1 MAQKQF
7 NRFGLRRDFN
17 LADLPSPTSA
27 LNNVLSTPSMLG
39 SEQSFTTTDLEPIR
53 GIYITNIT
61 TSTFA
66 SLDGVTVAFTIIEN
80 GIIDNSTNPKVYR
93 PLIKIKNRL
102 DAAYF
107 STGEPFFFGG
117 DGPNAR
123 YYDSENII
131 RDAPAHSSIS
141 ESSGTYGIGDVVQY
155 DNQLWRR
162 VQRENTGVPGVNTD
176 WLLLGPYEEFF
187 LDDEVDS
194 DGNIIT
200 LTDNF
205 WERGQFVYSE
215 KLQSSFL
222 SLFGGTNWQGFY
234 KPTVSGTLRFFIRTT
249 GSTIFKFQDPSS
261 SSFELVRYGNTN
273 TTGFNYLNALT
284 GSLQGTLY
292 NRNQIDELLAVY
304 NDPTRQLV
312 RVALPD
318 PMQLKHGDLIFLDI
332 EEGLVP
338 SQKYRILTP
347 VDYDKE
353 IKIVEFFIEVTEE
366 FNKLNLTAAS
376 LDEPVNG
383 WGNNLTSG
391 GYFTTGNSPEGLKAA
406 VRYTPYNRKQ
416 LKTYLNSFRHKTNI
430 ALTATNIINGTQL
443 TVTDQEYEN
452 LMINDYIYDYRYG
465 ITDPEPG
472 ARRYVITGCSSSGG
486 VNTITVALDDEY
498 DINTGNK
505 NDQQYYYR
513 LEGGAVNGAAE
524 NVSPGTS
531 FASFTVAPGSLSGD
545 VQLVRYNETN
555 NSVISNTNQSSLVAG
570 DIISLTGTSYYT
582 LTPNADITFNYVL
595 RGGQGGGISTA
606 DRRNG
611 ATLTGQFQMVANT
624 TYTLIKGVNVTTAT
638 TVKNLYT
645 GNGGN
650 SGSNGYAGG
659 GFTGLFAEV
668 PTGVAI
674 QNAIIIAAGAGGS
687 TRYGERGG
695 FGGDFNGED
704 GNGQLSGSGATQS
717 AGGGGGGSG
726 SAGAELEG
734 GNGAVDSRS
743 GGGGGG
749 GYFGGGGGN
758 SDNDSS
764 PGSSA
769 GGGGSSYIAPNAI
782 SEYSVQV
789 GNELDNT
796 PIEESYTTGALN
808 RTLAQSNT
816 FNTLLHVARI
826 GELTTRERYITIEQ
840 YLDRYV
846 DYAFDWTFFIKDEDV
861 DSGSTNKAWILRQ
874 RTETNGSYGLVS
886 YKHFYDKDYEFFQI
900 GDFKTFLDNS
910 VANGGTSREDGVDQR
925 AFGRKKL
932 VDKGDQYN
940 LLFTLLPLKSIY
952 TPKEN
957 WNTVALSRTG
967 SMVEDSRLITLSN
980 GTDVEVG
987 NYLISNNDNG
997 FIGGDNIPYG
1007 TRIID
1012 VLGSTANVIVNK
1024 QSTNAFNSQSLWV
1037 LDHRG
1042 FVATGTLT
1050 WDSTDNIHYLNTN
1063 SLRLSD
1069 INAGQVIVFRDSPST
1084 SSYVRITKVTVDEPN
1099 SRVALKIDD
1108 QNPYPGV
1115 NAGPVAIYQDKGIDI
1130 TKPLQAY
1137 CDGIACAQNDY
1148 KDAGTVNTRYFPV
1161 KIHEGSPL
1169 TGNDVRFT
1177 ENSLT
1182 GQYRTD
1188 TSGNHPSRMVFT
1200 PTQTFRNT
1208 SYSNWGTGPSV
1219 AWWMDAYTGSSFPNQ
1234 ATRVAGSN
1242 NPSGVKRFGGAQVY
1256 AQLTGTGIADILT
1269 ERYPGFPVWGFF
1281 PVGIVEGM
1289 IRIDGD
1295 IYNNVAIADSEK
1307 YYFIIRVAD
1316 DIKSVPNPDNG
1327 FVPVWNGGELCS
1339 DGTTLKP
1346 IKIDL
1351 GEFPISSFDFTKIQ
1365 FNPAQDNMLRY
1376 WGTTGTKS
1384 ALQNIFNLY
1393 NANPAS
1399 YPDRIYQI
1407 SADITLTE
1415 AEAQAYFVNSTH
1427 LIQDD
1432 GEGNI
1437 TYVLK
1442 NGTYYKTYSLTGYL
1456 MHFETFESIIDTETL
1471 FSYRQSNS
1479 QTVTNNPS
1487 INESELINLYQND
1500 GPITIQD
1507 TDDDNDWIN
1516 KQFHYMQYRNKS
1528 YSILPTPRSIENRFP
1543 GIRMINPNK
1552 TEVDVTQPSTTNN
1565 VFTNLQNTT
1574 NALSVYT
1581 FSNTRTNRELCC
1593 PPLDTSPPF
1602 DSSSIGLSTTTANPD
1617 LYVDG
1622 LINVRSISAIHPE
1635 DKIYPIPVTIA
1646 NTDLPVDQK
1655 LPVVF
1660 GGIKYDLLIGN
1671 SIPTDVS
1678 NP

>member
-1 MAQKQF
+1 
-7 NRFGLRRDFN
+7 
-17 LADLPSPTSA
+17 
-27 LNNVLSTPSMLG
+27 MLG
-39 SEQSFTTTDLEPIR
+39 SEKSFTTTDLEPIR

-131 RDAPAHSSIS
+131 RDADAHNSIA
-141 ESSGTYGIGDVVQY
+141 ESNGTYSIGDVVQF
-155 DNQLWRR
+155 NSQLWRR
-162 VQRENTGVPGVNTD
+162 IARENTGVPGVNPD
-176 WLLLGPYEEFF
+176 WLLLGDYQDFF
-187 LDDEVDS
+187 LDDDIDS

-234 KPTVSGTLRFFIRTT
+234 KPTVSGTLRFLIRTT
-249 GSTIFKFQDPSS
+249 GSTIFKFQDPTS
-261 SSFELVRYGNTN
+261 SSFELVRYGDTN
-273 TTGFNYLNALT
+273 VQQFNYLNGLT
-284 GSLQGTLY
+284 GSLQGTFY
-292 NRNQIDELLAVY
+292 NSNQIEELLAIY
-304 NDPTRQLV
+304 NDSTRQLV

-332 EEGLVP
+332 EEGQVP

-347 VDYDKE
+347 NDYDKQV
-353 IKIVEFFIEVTEE
+353 KIHEFFIEVTEE
-366 FNKLNLTAAS
+366 FNKLNLSAS
-376 LDEPVNG
+376 DLDEPTNG
-383 WGNNLTSG
+383 WGRNLTTG
-391 GYFTTGNSPEGLKAA
+391 GYFTISNPPEGLKAA
-406 VRYTPYNRKQ
+406 VRYTPYDRKQ
-416 LKTYLNSFRHKTNI
+416 LKTYINSFRHKTDVAITSNI
-430 ALTATNIINGTQL
+430 VNATQL
-443 TVTDQEYEN
+443 TVSDEEYQN
-452 LMINDYIYDYRYG
+452 LMVNDYLYDYRYSASDAVPG
-465 ITDPEPG
+465 I
-472 ARRYVITGCSSSGG
+472 RRYVITGCSSSGG
-486 VNTITVALDDEY
+486 VNTVTVELDEDYDEF
-498 DINTGNK
+498 DDTNK

-513 LEGGAVNGAAE
+513 LDGGAINGGYDNVTPGNGIVSLTQTNSSVSGTATWVRYDNTTNAQLSSNVLQFTAPGASVTVNG
-524 NVSPGTS
+524 
-531 FASFTVAPGSLSGD
+531 D
-545 VQLVRYNETN
+545 
-555 NSVISNTNQSSLVAG
+555 
-570 DIISLTGTSYYT
+570 DYYT
-582 LTPNADITFNYVL
+582 FTPDANITVDYVI
-595 RGGQGGGISTA
+595 RGAKGGGNSA
-606 DRRNG
+606 ASRSNG
-611 ATLTGQFQMVANT
+611 ATVTGTATFVANT
-624 TYTLIKGVNVTTAT
+624 TYTFVVGR
-638 TVKNLYT
+638 
-645 GNGGN
+645 NGDQLNQAAGTILQGGGGA
-650 SGSNGYAGG
+650 SGSNGYSGG
-659 GFTGLFAEV
+659 GFSGLFAEL
-668 PTGVAI
+668 PQDI
-674 QNAIIIAAGAGGS
+674 SSSNAIVI
-687 TRYGERGG
+687 
-695 FGGDFNGED
+695 
-704 GNGQLSGSGATQS
+704 
-717 AGGGGGGSG
+717 AGGGGGSTITNTGGAGGDPIGENGNGSSAGSG
-726 SAGAELEG
+726 GTQSLGGVGGTAAGSGTSLQG
-734 GNGAVDSRS
+734 GNGAVDTRS

-749 GYFGGGGGN
+749 GYFGGGGGRGDTN
-758 SDNDSS
+758 AS
-764 PGSSA
+764 PGSA
-769 GGGGSSYIAPNAI
+769 GGGGGSSFIASNLI
-782 SEYSVQV
+782 STYTVQT

-796 PIEESYTTGALN
+796 PLTTGYTTGGLN
-808 RTLAQSNT
+808 RVLSQSNS

-826 GELTTRERYITIEQ
+826 GELTVRQRYITIEQ

-861 DSGSTNKAWILRQ
+861 DPGSTNKAWIIRQ
-874 RTETNGSYGLVS
+874 LTETGGSYGLVS
-886 YKHFYDKDYEFFQI
+886 YKHFYDKDYEFYSI

-910 VANGGTSREDGVDQR
+910 VVNGGTSREDGVEQR
-925 AFGRKKL
+925 AFGRKQL

-952 TPKEN
+952 SPQEN
-957 WNTVALSRTG
+957 WNSVALSRTG
-967 SMVEDSRLITLSN
+967 TMSEDSRLLTFN
-980 GTDVEVG
+980 NATDVEVG
-987 NYLISNNDNG
+987 NYVISNNDNG

-1012 VLGSTANVIVNK
+1012 VLGSTSNVVLNN
-1024 QSTNAFNSQSLWV
+1024 QSSNAFTSQSLWV
-1037 LDHRG
+1037 LNHRG

-1050 WDSTDNIHYLNTN
+1050 WDSTDNIHYFNTN
-1063 SLRLSD
+1063 SPRLAD
-1069 INAGQVIVFRDSPST
+1069 VNTGQIITFRDTPST
-1084 SSYVRITKVTVDEPN
+1084 STYVRITKATVDEPN

-1108 QNPYPGV
+1108 QNPYPSV

-1130 TKPLQAY
+1130 TKPLQTY
-1137 CDGIACAQNDY
+1137 CNGIACAQNDY
-1148 KDAGTVNTRYFPV
+1148 RDAGTVNTRYFPI
-1161 KIHEGSPL
+1161 KIHAGSPL
-1169 TGNDVRFT
+1169 AGNDVRFT
-1177 ENSLT
+1177 EPSLT

-1234 ATRVAGSN
+1234 ATRVAGNS

-1256 AQLTGTGIADILT
+1256 AQLSGTGIGDALA

-1281 PVGIVEGM
+1281 PVGIIEGM

-1376 WGTTGTKS
+1376 WGTTGSKS
-1384 ALQNIFNLY
+1384 ALQSIFNVY
-1393 NANPAS
+1393 NANPTL

-1442 NGTYYKTYSLTGYL
+1442 NGTYYKTYSLFGYL

-1479 QTVTNNPS
+1479 QLVTNTPS
-1487 INESELINLYQND
+1487 INESELINLFQND
-1500 GPITIQD
+1500 GPITIQPN
-1507 TDDDNDWIN
+1507 DDDNDWIN
-1516 KQFHYMQYRNKS
+1516 KQFQYMQYRKKI

-1543 GIRMINPNK
+1543 GIRMINENK
-1552 TEVDVTQPSTTNN
+1552 TEGNDV
-1565 VFTNLQNTT
+1565 FKNLQNTT
-1574 NALSVYT
+1574 NSLSVYT
-1581 FSNTRTNRELCC
+1581 FSSSTVNRELCC

-1602 DSSSIGLSTTTANPD
+1602 DSSEIGLSTTTLNPD
-1617 LYVDG
+1617 FYVDG
-1622 LINVRSISAIHPE
+1622 LVNVRSIGANHPE
-1635 DKIYPIPVTIA
+1635 DKIFPIPVTVA
-1646 NTDLPVDQK
+1646 NSDLPVDIK

-1660 GGIKYDLLIGN
+1660 GGVKYDLLIGN
-1671 SIPTDVS
+1671 SVPTDVT